1 MKWFLLS
8 KKEQVLKLQ
17 FQLCE
22 KKIFLHKEKHNQKKR
37 LEKIF
42 QDVKRCLSLGS
53 DVMENLTTF
62 CAFLPF
68 PNVLQLNIFAFFFFL
83 NK

>member
-1 MKWFLLS
+1 MFYT
-8 KKEQVLKLQ
+8 KK
-17 FQLCE
+17 
-22 KKIFLHKEKHNQKKR
+22 NTTKKR

-62 CAFLPF
+62 RAFLPF
-68 PNVLQLNIFAFFFFL
+68 PNVLQLNIFAFFKKISKQVFGFL
-83 NK
+83 CGIRLNGKLAGWTGGLPS